1 MVATTG
7 TSIVMIFLRDMR
19 KKKVPWRL
27 EGGGG
32 GGGGR
37 KKTFSE
43 GELCW

>member
-19 KKKVPWRL
+19 KKKVLWRL

-32 GGGGR
+32 EGR